1 MAEPKPVAYVCG
13 PYRDPNPGRVARN
26 AKRALSVAEVLGSL
40 GFAPIVP
47 HLNCGP
53 LGGGIAESTVMQIC
67 LALLR
72 RCDLVVC
79 CVAEPVAMRSEGTCR
94 ELLEADRV
102 CLPVVYWDSAPGVMN
117 ELLTDW
123 LAGWR
128 VEQRALDAEIEA
140 KLAAVSAAG
149 RMN

>member
-13 PYRDPNPGRVARN
+13 PYRDDRPERVAANVRH
-26 AKRALSVAEVLGSL
+26 AHLVGVALLRL
-40 GFAPIVP
+40 GFAVIVP
-47 HLNCGP
+47 HLNT
-53 LGGGIAESTVMQIC
+53 GGLEVIVPEQTLLEAA
-67 LALLR
+67 LDLLR
-72 RCDLVVC
+72 RGDLVVC
-79 CVAEPVAMRSEGTCR
+79 CVPEPVAMRSEGTRR